1 MVTLDWKNSATRN
14 FDLLLFATFGG
25 VEELQSRVATDVT
38 DLTCR
43 GRVSQ
48 LMRMEAEIM

>member
-1 MVTLDWKNSATRN
+1 MVTLAWISATTH
-14 FDLLLFATFGG
+14 DFGLVTLRDFWWCQEFQAG
-25 VEELQSRVATDVT
+25 VATDVT

-43 GRVSQ
+43 WRVSQ